1 MVAYAQFV
9 YPQAGA
15 FFNNGASN
23 AVDTTPLVQNQN
35 EFNVRVDQNF
45 GSKDSAWFRYSFV
58 NSQVTT
64 SGGLP
69 SLHVIHPI
77 QARDPGRQLRYVFV

>member
-1 MVAYAQFV
+1 MQ
-9 YPQAGA
+9 
-15 FFNNGASN
+15 S
-23 AVDTTPLVQNQN
+23 DTTPLVQNQN

-77 QARDPGRQLRYVFV
+77 QARGLGRAVTYTSLIRA